1 MQVSNCLIEENK
13 SIKGNY
19 WAYQKPSINFVEKIK
34 LSFNLSNIIAS
45 IVANRNLDDKN
56 LDYFLNPTLKNNL
69 PDPSTLKNMDSS
81 IKILL
86 KKIFRNNTLGILGDY
101 DVDGATSTA
110 ILFKYFEFIGV
121 NAEIYIPDRIKDG
134 YGISKNSIDHFF
146 RKKVNLLVSLDCG
159 TNDAEF
165 ISYAREKGIEI
176 IVIDHHEV
184 KSLGSPLSIINPK
197 LKGDTSNLNNLCTAG
212 LVFLFVIG
220 LNRELRK
227 KNFFKN
233 KEEIN
238 LKELLDIVAV
248 GTICDLVPLHN
259 ENRLLVK
266 KGLEKINLKPN
277 IGLSV
282 LKSKL
287 ELENKIKSTDIAYY
301 IGPCI
306 NAAGRIGDPF
316 LGFNLLVK
324 NNKKDLEVIA
334 EKLINSNN
342 ERKTLENISYNQ
354 AKMLLKNLTNMKFI
368 FLYSKTWHPGIIG
381 IIASKL
387 VQEYKVPAFVM
398 NIDENKVTG
407 SVRSIKNIDISK
419 ILAKLVDEGFLESG
433 GGHAMAGGFKLKEEK
448 LSSLQNYLKENS
460 YVFFKSEN
468 STINIDLEAKISDLN
483 LEMINSMEQ
492 LEPFGMGYPEP
503 KILIKK
509 VSSVYSKIIGKNKT
523 HLSCTLEDIYGYRI
537 NAMIYNFENSILRVI
552 EEKREFDVIG
562 KVSLNVW
569 ENKKIPQFFIED
581 LRII

>member
-45 IVANRNLDDKN
+45 IVANRNIDDKN

-86 KKIFRNNTLGILGDY
+86 EKIFRNNTLGILGDY

-165 ISYAREKGIEI
+165 IAYAKEKGIEI

-287 ELENKIKSTDIAYY
+287 ELKNKIKSTDIAYY

-368 FLYSKTWHPGIIG
+368 FLHSKTWHPGIIG
-381 IIASKL
+381 IIASRL

-537 NAMIYNFENSILRVI
+537 NAMIFNFENSILRVI